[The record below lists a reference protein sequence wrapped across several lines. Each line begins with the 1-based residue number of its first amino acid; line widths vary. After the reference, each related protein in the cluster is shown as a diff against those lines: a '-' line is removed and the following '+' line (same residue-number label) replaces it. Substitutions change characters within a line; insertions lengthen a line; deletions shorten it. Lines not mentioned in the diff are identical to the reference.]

1 MIITG
6 MIFRFGASIRV
17 VMHEDLIWFTV
28 YLDLVHDGLA
38 HCYVEK
44 VLKFAAQCID
54 RILRDIVWWISS

>member
-1 MIITG
+1 
-6 MIFRFGASIRV
+6 
-17 VMHEDLIWFTV
+17 MHEDLIWFTV

>member
-1 MIITG
+1 MIIAGT
-6 MIFRFGASIRV
+6 ILRFGASIRV
-17 VMHEDLIWFTV
+17 MHEDLTWFTV

-38 HCYVEK
+38 HCYVKK